1 MIKQIAV
8 FLENQAGK
16 ASACCKTLK
25 EAGINL
31 LAISIA
37 DTKEFGILRLIT
49 DADEKALESLRGA
62 GYLASIVELVGVEVP
77 HRTGALSD
85 LLILL
90 GDGNVNVLDLARV
103 YSHVR
108 GSIPLKDDY
117 TKACA
122 KLTSGDEINISDAAR
137 LYAHVK
143 GTKPLW

>member
-1 MIKQIAV
+1 MVKQIAV

-25 EAGINL
+25 EAGVNL

-49 DADEKALESLRGA
+49 DEDQKALEALRAA
-62 GYLASIVELVGVEVP
+62 GYLASIVDLVGVEVP

-90 GDGNVNVLDLARV
+90 GDGGVNVEYM
-103 YSHVR
+103 YSYAETDGHAKIAFKTNTPEKAVE
-108 GSIPLKDDY
+108 ILK
-117 TKACA
+117 KADA
-122 KLTSGDEINISDAAR
+122 KVL
-137 LYAHVK
+137 
-143 GTKPLW
+143 

>member
-25 EAGINL
+25 EAGVNL

-49 DADEKALESLRGA
+49 DADEKALKSLRSA

-77 HRTGALSD
+77 HQTGALSD

-90 GDGNVNVLDLARV
+90 GDGNVNVEYM
-103 YSHVR
+103 YSYAEADGHAKIAFKT
-108 GSIPLKDDY
+108 GTPE
-117 TKACA
+117 KAVEILGKAGA
-122 KLTSGDEINISDAAR
+122 KVL
-137 LYAHVK
+137 
-143 GTKPLW
+143 